1 MKTIRHATA
10 FLAFFSFALAA
21 WAIPSTSAPDGAA
34 PAPAIVARLEV
45 RGIAQLADTIERAAG
60 PTTLPTGQLRALA
73 TMMLGVDPVALF
85 GDTDS
90 PIRGIL
96 YAFPGAAEPGILFDV
111 PAANNDPDAF
121 FAKLAAV
128 ATPQEIPEAQAS
140 KLPEGTR
147 FFRVSRASGD
157 NRVLALPHGSR
168 VAILPFAQRGGL
180 RPAQVPSVLAA
191 AEPLASEGVIAV
203 AADLD
208 ALAPLLPE
216 DGAGDFPGIGVGLA
230 PKPVRELEIGLGLDG
245 ADRLRL
251 ALASILCE
259 GTPEAR
265 AASGTGAAAPIANAI
280 LFPEA
285 LFASAQ
291 RSGTSSITE
300 AEHLASMR
308 ETFAANPVYLAAEP
322 AQKALFDRFAALF
335 AKWTAALGRLSPADN
350 SFVLLP
356 ANEAKHC
363 PWAFYAANPDAS
375 AILDKLPG
383 AVESA
388 AADFFDFAKAAAEA
402 ANDGDFDAEAIA
414 KVEGARLR
422 LEPAGE
428 RKILDRDVRTFALRL
443 TDPDTGRDWT
453 LCTFDALAADG
464 ALLFANLA
472 EPVLAGVI
480 ADLAAGETARA
491 PVAEM
496 PAFAKAY
503 GATPPAGAAV
513 AFVQLVPAVRTVFNA
528 IKARV
533 DELDA
538 EEKALDAAEGK
549 EPDADGEDDD
559 EIFPAWVSA
568 MLDAADLPDCPIA
581 VTERY
586 DGETRRLEGSL
597 VVPLADLRALH
608 ERLAPLFADGGE
620 DTPSATA
627 DDDGDEDSGEDAFTD
642 W

>member
-1 MKTIRHATA
+1 MKTIRHAA
-10 FLAFFSFALAA
+10 VFLAFFFFALAA
-21 WAIPSTSAPDGAA
+21 WAIPSTSAAPDGAA
-34 PAPAIVARLEV
+34 PAVVARLEV
-45 RGIAQLADTIERAAG
+45 RGIAQLADAVERIAG
-60 PTTLPTGQLRALA
+60 PATLPPGQLRALA

-85 GDTDS
+85 GEGTEPMRS
-90 PIRGIL
+90 IV
-96 YAFPGAAEPGILFDV
+96 YAVPSAGEPGVILDV
-111 PAANNDPDAF
+111 PAANGDTDAL
-121 FAKLAAV
+121 FATLAGIRW
-128 ATPQEIPEAQAS
+128 TEQPIPEKHAA
-140 KLPEGTR
+140 KLPEGAR
-147 FFRVSRASGD
+147 LFRAFGVGSD
-157 NRVLALPHGSR
+157 NRVLAVPHDGR

-180 RPAQVPSVLAA
+180 RPSQVPSVLAA
-191 AEPLASEGVIAV
+191 AKPLASEGVIAI

-208 ALAPLLPE
+208 ALAPLLPKGS
-216 DGAGDFPGIGVGLA
+216 DGDFPGMGVDRI
-230 PKPVRELEIGLGLDG
+230 PKPVPEFEIGLGLDG
-245 ADRLRL
+245 ADRIRL
-251 ALASILCE
+251 AFAYTLRE
-259 GTPEAR
+259 GTPVAR
-265 AASGTGAAAPIANAI
+265 AASGIGAASPLANAI

-285 LFASAQ
+285 LFAGAG
-291 RSGTSSITE
+291 RSDPDFVTE
-300 AEHLASMR
+300 EEHLASLQ
-308 ETFAANPVYLAAEP
+308 ETLSANPAYLAAEP
-322 AQKALFDRFAALF
+322 AQKALFDRFAAL
-335 AKWTAALGRLSPADN
+335 ATKWATAIDRLSPTDN
-350 SFVLLP
+350 SCVLLP
-356 ANEAKHC
+356 ANGAKRC
-363 PWAFYAANPDAS
+363 PWAFYAANPDAA
-375 AILDKLPG
+375 AILDKLPA

-388 AADFFDFAKAAAEA
+388 AADLFDFAKAVGEA
-402 ANDGDFDAEAIA
+402 DKDGDFDADAIA
-414 KVEGARLR
+414 KAEEARLR

-496 PAFAKAY
+496 PAFAGAY
-503 GATPPAGAAV
+503 GATPPAGAAA
-513 AFVQLVPAVRTVFNA
+513 AFVQLVPALRTVLSA

-549 EPDADGEDDD
+549 EPEADDEDDD
-559 EIFPAWVSA
+559 DIFPAWVTV

-620 DTPSATA
+620 DTPSATT
-627 DDDGDEDSGEDAFTD
+627 DDNGNEDSGEDAFND